1 MKCTIIIG
9 ENETDEVIIH
19 ARQKND
25 LVKEIER
32 LATENE
38 NLYGY
43 RENEI
48 ISLNFQEIY
57 AFIVEENKI
66 YAITEKDKLLIKSRL
81 YKIEESLDNNFIKI
95 NQSCII
101 NIRKIQKFNSSVLG
115 SFQVI
120 LKNGNN
126 RGNINS
132 R

>member
-66 YAITEKDKLLIKSRL
+66 YAITEKDKLLIKSRHL
-81 YKIEESLDNNFIKI
+81 
-95 NQSCII
+95 
-101 NIRKIQKFNSSVLG
+101 RKIFLMNSILNQLNILMISMFLKT
-115 SFQVI
+115 SSLQLTSRLQVQFS
-120 LKNGNN
+120 
-126 RGNINS
+126 S
-132 R
+132 RT